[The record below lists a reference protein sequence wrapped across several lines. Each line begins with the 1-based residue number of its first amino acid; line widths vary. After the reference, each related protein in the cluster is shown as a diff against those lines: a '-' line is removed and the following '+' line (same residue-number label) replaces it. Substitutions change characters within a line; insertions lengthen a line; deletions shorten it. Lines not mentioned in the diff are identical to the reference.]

1 MSYETFKWIPLLG
14 ASKETEDLIDT
25 INLGDGVE
33 QRQDK
38 GLRKTIENFPDL
50 KFIASKA
57 EIKEMTAFLLRH
69 RISPFYFDFDGE
81 VFLVRKDG
89 PHKVVPKGAGLSEL
103 SVSFIEVVR

>member
-1 MSYETFKWIPLLG
+1 MIYETFKWIPLLG
-14 ASKETEDLIDT
+14 ASKETEGLID
-25 INLGDGVE
+25 IISFGDGVE

-38 GLRKTIENFPDL
+38 GLKKNIEKLPDL
-50 KFIASKA
+50 KFIANKA

>member
-1 MSYETFKWIPLLG
+1 METFKWCPLLG
-14 ASKETEDLIDT
+14 AFKETEDLIG
-25 INLGDGVE
+25 IISLGDGIE

-38 GLRKTIENFPDL
+38 GLRKSIEKFSDL

-81 VFLVRKDG
+81 IFLVRKDG